1 MTSIKW
7 YCLWI
12 ERSEKVLILLV
23 FKWFWDCIF
32 SCLLDEILWIECD
45 FGVSSRKCLI
55 YKGFVECEEVIIY
68 IFKLSDNL
76 VLLGNIRVLS
86 KWVSKLIWGFW
97 VNCAGIWYNLWCKGW
112 GEILSWI
119 LSVTCEW
126 NTWPWFLK

>member
-1 MTSIKW
+1 MTSIDRC
-7 YCLWI
+7 CLWI

-23 FKWFWDCIF
+23 FKWFLDCD
-32 SCLLDEILWIECD
+32 SDSLWSEILWIECD

-86 KWVSKLIWGFW
+86 KRVPKSIWVFM

-112 GEILSWI
+112 GRGWVRF

-126 NTWPWFLK
+126 NT